1 MTAKK
6 PKRRPVRRLAA
17 VKGVSR
23 LEPMELPPT
32 AEEVREIVRK
42 ELMLAL
48 GVILDAVRRT
58 QAGQGGIDRAWIDLV
73 LDENASL
80 HRAFFGPKQT
90 VVREVADYWHSCD
103 AETPPFDT
111 TLEIAY
117 GMDGKLAPYAA
128 YAVRRGDARWYGW
141 YDTNGA
147 PLRNDLQRPSVWRR
161 PAHQERVAA

>member
-6 PKRRPVRRLAA
+6 PKRRSLHRLAA

-23 LEPMELPPT
+23 LEPMKLRPT
-32 AEEVREIVRK
+32 AEEVRAIVRG
-42 ELMLAL
+42 ELRNVAAL
-48 GVILDAVRRT
+48 LLDAMRRT
-58 QAGQGGIDRAWIDLV
+58 QAGQGGLHQAWIDLV

-80 HRAFFGPKQT
+80 NRAFFGPKPS
-90 VVREVADYWHSCD
+90 VVREVTDYWHSCD
-103 AETPPFDT
+103 AETPPFNT
-111 TLEIAY
+111 MLELGY

-128 YAVRRGDARWYGW
+128 YAVRRGDGVW
-141 YDTNGA
+141 YDTAGA